1 MDADY
6 QPARTITLD
15 ASRAGQRLD
24 NYLFAQF
31 RQLPK
36 GRVYKMVRKGEVRI
50 NGGRVKQSYRLQ
62 AGDKVRLPPVI
73 LKPREDAT
81 HVPDSLVAEV
91 VRNIIEENEDLLVLN
106 KPSGIAVHAGS
117 EVKHGIIEA
126 LRQARTDEGFLELA
140 HRLDR
145 STSGCLLLA
154 RNRQALNQLH
164 LLWRSGEVQKKYLAL
179 LSGAWQGGVRR
190 LEHRLSSDSNRAQ
203 KTRVDAQGKL
213 AVATFKPLQTYPNAT
228 LVEVSLE
235 TGRTHQIR
243 VQAAEIGHP
252 VLGDDKYGD
261 FKLNRQWR
269 KQGLKRLF
277 LHAHSLG
284 FRWGAEQQWLSFDA
298 PLPAELEK
306 LLNTLDES

>member
-6 QPARTITLD
+6 QPARTVELD
-15 ASRAGQRLD
+15 ESRAGQRLD
-24 NYLFAQF
+24 NFLFAQF

-36 GRVYKMVRKGEVRI
+36 GRVYKMLRKGEVRV
-50 NGGRVKQSYRLQ
+50 NGGRVKQSYRIQ

-73 LKPREDAT
+73 LKPREDSGRA
-81 HVPDSLVAEV
+81 PDSLVEKIV
-91 VRNIIEENEDLLVLN
+91 SNIIEINDDLLVLN

-117 EVKHGIIEA
+117 DVKHGVIEI
-126 LRQARTDEGFLELA
+126 LRQARENDAFLELA

-164 LLWRSGEVQKKYLAL
+164 ELWRSGEITKKYLTL
-179 LSGAWQGGVRR
+179 LSGRWHGGIRR
-190 LEHRLSSDSNRAQ
+190 LEHQLSSDSNRAQ
-203 KTRVDAQGKL
+203 KTRVDPKGKL
-213 AVATFKPLQTYPNAT
+213 AIAEFNPLQTFADAT
-228 LVEVSLE
+228 LVEVTLE

-261 FKLNRQWR
+261 FKINRAWR
-269 KQGLKRLF
+269 KRGLKRLF
-277 LHAHSLG
+277 LHSKMLG
-284 FRWGAEQQWLSFDA
+284 FRWGAENKFQTFDS
-298 PLPAELEK
+298 PLPKNLEK
-306 LLNTLDES
+306 LLSTLEQ